1 MCIRDRITTGER
13 LMSEFFKSE
22 QVRNDIFELENL
34 QRDLALTMSS
44 GRPLNSEQRKEH
56 VDKLKLFLEKQKVFF
71 FRISLSDDPEAIQ
84 IKENIMEAAKM
95 FGFDE
100 MTGMDEFFE
109 QLDKTIKKVEE
120 GLDI

>member
-1 MCIRDRITTGER
+1 
-13 LMSEFFKSE
+13 MSEFFKSE

-34 QRDLALTMSS
+34 QRELALTMSS

-109 QLDKTIKKVEE
+109 QLDKTKKKVEE